1 MTERPL
7 WISAVLIALGTG
19 LALLAVGPAVWL
31 LFLALQ
37 PADADIGTVGG
48 RLTLAHFAAAWEQG
62 RLARPLVN
70 SVIVTVARTAL
81 VVVLSALA
89 AYPLARM
96 RFPARDAIFVL
107 ILATMMIPEQV
118 IVVPVFRTI
127 VAMGLWDTL
136 PAVVLPFAVNAFGIF
151 LCRQAFL
158 AVPASL
164 EEAARLDG
172 ATSLQIWRH
181 VMLPLAA
188 PSLATLAVFTVIGS
202 WSDLL
207 WPLIVLDSRENAT
220 LPVAIN
226 ELLGVFSTNI
236 RAAYAASVIAL
247 IPVLLVYVF
256 AQRWLTPNLLAGSV
270 KG

>member
-1 MTERPL
+1 MTRRPAWL
-7 WISAVLIALGTG
+7 SALLVALALG
-19 LALLAVGPAVWL
+19 LALVAIGPAVWL
-31 LFLALQ
+31 VLIALQ
-37 PADADIGTVGG
+37 PADADLGSISGG
-48 RLTLAHFAAAWEQG
+48 VTLAHFAAAWEQG
-62 RLARPLVN
+62 RLARPLLN
-70 SVIVTVARTAL
+70 SVLVTLARAAL
-81 VVVLSALA
+81 VVGLSALA

-96 RFPARDAIFVL
+96 RFPARDAIFLLV
-107 ILATMMIPEQV
+107 LATMMIPEQV

-136 PAVVLPFAVNAFGIF
+136 AAVVLPFAVNAFGIF

-172 ATSLQIWRH
+172 ASSLQVWRH

-188 PSLATLAVFTVIGS
+188 PSLATLAVFTVIGA

-207 WPLIVLDSRENAT
+207 WPLIVLDSRERYT

-226 ELLGVFSTNI
+226 ELLGLFSTNV

-247 IPVLLVYVF
+247 IPIIAVF
-256 AQRWLTPNLLAGSV
+256 LAAQRWLTPNLLAGSV